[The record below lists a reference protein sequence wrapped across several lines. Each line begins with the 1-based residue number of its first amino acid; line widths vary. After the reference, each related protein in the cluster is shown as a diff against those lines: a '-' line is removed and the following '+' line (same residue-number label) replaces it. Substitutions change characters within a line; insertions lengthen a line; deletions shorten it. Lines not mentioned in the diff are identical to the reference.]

1 MGKPE
6 MPFTEWMGGSIER
19 SSNWVNKHEF
29 DSLIFLYLRGDQK
42 GFSRTGGETARERLL
57 LQQVSSML
65 NLLLKCRTGPPP
77 RSCSVFFG
85 PSMRGEAS
93 GPGGKKA
100 KAVLDTGLG
109 KRGGDWFATRCPAQI
124 WRESVWSLVR

>member
-6 MPFTEWMGGSIER
+6 MPFTEWMGVSIER

-57 LQQVSSML
+57 LQQVSSIREPAATVQ
-65 NLLLKCRTGPPP
+65 NRT
-77 RSCSVFFG
+77 SSEVLFCFF
-85 PSMRGEAS
+85 RTVDE
-93 GPGGKKA
+93 
-100 KAVLDTGLG
+100 
-109 KRGGDWFATRCPAQI
+109 R
-124 WRESVWSLVR
+124 